1 MCQGYPSKRVEVSSR
16 LQANFTGN
24 VTLSLGSTLPVL
36 LLRFF
41 MRDVLCNVPD
51 LKYMF
56 SMENTLNSRIN
67 GKILSS
73 YTENTLYC
81 SDVYNLAQKL
91 DNFVQIVK
99 ITGHA

>member
-1 MCQGYPSKRVEVSSR
+1 M
-16 LQANFTGN
+16 
-24 VTLSLGSTLPVL
+24 
-36 LLRFF
+36 RFV
-41 MRDVLCNVPD
+41 MRDVLCNVQD

-56 SMENTLNSRIN
+56 STQNTLNSRIN

-73 YTENTLYC
+73 CTENTLYC